1 MRKKKLWIG
10 LGILAVL
17 AITATVFV
25 LLNGKALWG
34 KDSKK
39 ETNDTQSEES
49 EGTENEEAS
58 GPVTIWIMGDSLA
71 AENRRNPDSEG
82 WGAMLEQYF
91 KEDVTVRNSA
101 AGGAS
106 ASSYIQ
112 NGTCKMVLDSLEKG
126 DYVIIQFGHND
137 VWYEDRLTDPYGSSE
152 EEGSFKYL
160 LKNEYIKPI
169 IEKGAHPILATS
181 VVSCAY
187 DGNGEL
193 YEMLYADHAQ
203 AMRDLVKECAKEGI
217 DIPLVDT
224 YAITDRLYRELGEDE
239 AQKFHSDQVHYNN
252 YGAAYVAGLIVEEL
266 KKAGLEFCQNVYT
279 FEEVVEASEKLQE
292 EMSELGV
299 AY

>member
-17 AITATVFV
+17 VIAAVVFV
-25 LLNGKALWG
+25 VLNGNKALWG

-39 ETNDTQSEES
+39 KNSETEVTKDEEK
-49 EGTENEEAS
+49 S
-58 GPVTIWIMGDSLA
+58 GPVNIWIMGDSLA
-71 AENRRNPDSEG
+71 AANGKNPDSEG
-82 WGAMLEQYF
+82 WGAMLKQYF
-91 KEDVTVRNSA
+91 KEDVKVRNSA

-112 NGTCKMVLDSLEKG
+112 NGMCKMVLDSLEKG

-137 VWYEDRLTDPYGSSE
+137 VWYEDRLTDPYGSSK

-181 VVSCAY
+181 VVSCVY
-187 DGNGEL
+187 DENGEL
-193 YEMLYADHAQ
+193 CQMLYVDHAQ
-203 AMRDLVKECAKEGI
+203 AMRDLAKECKKDGLEVT
-217 DIPLVDT
+217 LVDT
-224 YAITDRLYRELGEDE
+224 YAITDKLYRKLGEEE
-239 AQKFHSDQVHYNN
+239 AWKFHSDQVHYNN

-266 KKAGLEFCQNVYT
+266 KKAGIECCQNVYT
-279 FEEVVEASEKLQE
+279 FEEVVEASEKLQK
-292 EMSELGV
+292 EMNKLGV
-299 AY
+299 TLEK